1 MLSLNMNSSKNVEK
15 LMSINTKPVFNQVP
29 NRCSNQRKR
38 KINSH
43 SMCMGAKDKT
53 AAYKTGEKQQLY
65 IEDGFRQNES
75 RNVVINLNCGHDVT
89 LNFHGIKHES
99 DGTINQ
105 EFAAHLPNYDE
116 LCGSNWDGIG
126 KQCPSFDYQEKCYFY

>member
-1 MLSLNMNSSKNVEK
+1 MLSLNINSSKNVEK
-15 LMSINTKPVFNQVP
+15 LISVDNKPVFNQVP

-75 RNVVINLNCGHDVT
+75 RNVIINLNCGHDVT
-89 LNFHGIKHES
+89 LNTYGCKHES
-99 DGTINQ
+99 YGTTNTG
-105 EFAAHLPNYDE
+105 FATDLPKYDV
-116 LCGSNWDGIG
+116 LCGPKCYEIG
-126 KQCPSFDYQEKCYFY
+126 RQYPSFDYQEKCYFY